1 MARNWGQIAPEK
13 INDGDQSVKI
23 LSYCSCFNQYRK
35 KISFEVQLSELLT
48 VDRHLPVGRGLST
61 IIRSN
66 SKKFKAF
73 SKIADN
79 HTV

>member
-1 MARNWGQIAPEK
+1 M
-13 INDGDQSVKI
+13 
-23 LSYCSCFNQYRK
+23 
-35 KISFEVQLSELLT
+35 SFEVQLSELWT

-66 SKKFKAF
+66 SKKSKAF

-79 HTV
+79 HFV